1 MCNAY
6 AQAGL
11 AVVSAY
17 QGYREKK
24 AQNKAIRRD
33 QDTSRRNADKGYMHD
48 LNKIDQ
54 EKINA
59 DMERTKSEIS
69 IKAEREK
76 EIAQK
81 TNLGFGNGV
90 KIVQSMGQLY
100 DEEWLEVTSLYDKDM
115 QLFATQ
121 KTEAFANMSKTYNS
135 LTPPLEPSRTGLLLD
150 VASSASNGYYQN
162 EKDKTAKKNSGG

>member
-1 MCNAY
+1 MCNAAY
-6 AQAGL
+6 VQAGL
-11 AVVSAY
+11 AVAGAV
-17 QGYREKK
+17 QGHREKK
-24 AQNKAIRRD
+24 AQNKGIRRD
-33 QDTSRRNADKGYMHD
+33 QDTTRRNADKGYLHD

-115 QLFATQ
+115 QLFANQ

-150 VASSASNGYYQN
+150 VASSAYGGYQRN
-162 EKDKTAKKNSGG
+162 ETNKKPKKGG